1 MQRDEALAILV
12 AHRQELERFGV
23 KAIAIFGSVAR
34 NEARPDSDVDV
45 LVEFGVPV
53 GLFTVIR
60 LERHLAGIFGRRV
73 DLTTPGGLKR
83 QLRDQILREAVYAYA
98 A

>member
-1 MQRDEALAILV
+1 MVQRDEALAILA
-12 AHRQELERFGV
+12 AHRQELAGFGV
-23 KAIAIFGSVAR
+23 KSIAIFGSVAR

-53 GLFTVIR
+53 GFFELIR
-60 LERHLAGIFGRRV
+60 LERYLAGVFGRRV

-83 QLRDQILREAVYAYA
+83 QLRDRILGEAVYAA
-98 A
+98 

>member
-1 MQRDEALAILV
+1 MQRDEALSILA
-12 AHRQELERFGV
+12 AHRQGLERFGV
-23 KAIAIFGSVAR
+23 VAVAIFGSVAR

-53 GLFTVIR
+53 GLFTLIR
-60 LERHLAGIFGRRV
+60 LERYLTGVFGRRV

-83 QLRDQILREAVYAYA
+83 QLRDQILREAVYAA
-98 A
+98 